1 MFVVLTIL
9 NLTIYFFLQK
19 KNFSFPFYGRIICI
33 IWFCNFCLYRYNIA
47 LYYVWVCVYFSD
59 VHQKNYECWLCIT
72 IRKIWKNTKLDKWTR
87 EHSVNKFSKMNN
99 RKMPLKFKHNFV
111 WYFTTFGISFW
122 HKFRFNDFY
131 DRI

>member
-1 MFVVLTIL
+1 MFVVI

-19 KNFSFPFYGRIICI
+19 KKLFLSILWKNYLHNLILQLLFVQIQYSAILCMSLRIFQ
-33 IWFCNFCLYRYNIA
+33 WRA
-47 LYYVWVCVYFSD
+47 S
-59 VHQKNYECWLCIT
+59 KNYECWLCIT